1 MNSTHEVVYVCDC
14 VFVGFNKT
22 QIKGTNPRWEAE
34 RFILE
39 TRLLITPVRKVSH
52 LREKYGELSPDVFP
66 IVYSKIMLSL
76 RDSTNLMYKQLRCMK
91 LMTRGGV
98 Y

>member
-1 MNSTHEVVYVCDC
+1 MRLCFCWFQQNANHEHKPQVEV
-14 VFVGFNKT
+14 
-22 QIKGTNPRWEAE
+22 E

-76 RDSTNLMYKQLRCMK
+76 RDSTHK
-91 LMTRGGV
+91 
-98 Y
+98 